1 MGLLDSNK
9 FNFKNS
15 SYVGTV
21 DNVSANSYIN
31 GFTQVDVQSANSI
44 AIVISGVAESNCQIL
59 LKGGIDTSVYN
70 TFFLYNANGEKISS
84 ITGNGT
90 YYADVSSAN
99 YIGLQSVNA
108 MASITVKI
116 KSLSNGDFLNHLAQK
131 NVMVGQTTYS
141 INKIGNIVTI
151 QNKDKAWL
159 CLNIELTT
167 AANMCDLSI
176 GASTGHV
183 NGIYSWQYIYD
194 FEGNILD
201 RIQRPGIYYV
211 NISSLRSFSIYS
223 ITAKDN
229 SAKISYELTD
239 SEPPVLNLKPI
250 QVIYQETRTLTA
262 GASAANF
269 EINAERFF
277 QYKNLFQFFK
287 FYYIC
292 VRYIGANNA
301 YKIIPLTISTL
312 NRVGIVGGQIQYEPI
327 IVRASKTSYL
337 LNTEDWI
344 PVTCG
349 PNGMRVTIGLADGT
363 STIEAGDTL
372 YFEIRGLR

>member
-31 GFTQVDVQSANSI
+31 GFIQVDVQSANSV
-44 AIVISGVAESNCQIL
+44 AIVISGVAESNCQIFL
-59 LKGGIDTSVYN
+59 RGGIDTSVYN
-70 TFFLYNANGEKISS
+70 DFLLYNDNGEKFFS

-99 YIGLQSVNA
+99 YIGLLSENA
-108 MASITVKI
+108 IASITVKI
-116 KSLSNGDFLNHLAQK
+116 KSLSNGDLLNHLAQK
-131 NVMVGQTTYS
+131 NVMVGQNTYS
-141 INKIGNIVTI
+141 IDKVGNILSI
-151 QNKDKAWL
+151 QSKGKAWL

-167 AANMCDLSI
+167 AANKCDLSVM
-176 GASTGHV
+176 ASTGHV
-183 NGIYSWQYIYD
+183 NWPDNYQYIYD
-194 FEGNILD
+194 FKGNILD
-201 RIQRPGIYYV
+201 RIENPGIYYV
-211 NISSLRSFSIYS
+211 NISSLRSFTIYS
-223 ITAKDN
+223 ITAIDN

-250 QVIYQETRTLTA
+250 QVIYKETRTLTA
-262 GASAANF
+262 GASAVNF
-269 EINAERFF
+269 EITNDRFF
-277 QYKNLFQFFK
+277 NNKNIFQFFK
-287 FYYIC
+287 FYYIY

-301 YKIIPLTISTL
+301 YKVIPLTISTL
-312 NRVGIVGGQIQYEPI
+312 NRVGIVGGEIQYEPTV
-327 IVRASKTSYL
+327 VRASKSGYM
-337 LNTEDWI
+337 LNTEDWV

-349 PNGMRVTIGLADGT
+349 PSGMCVTIGLADGT